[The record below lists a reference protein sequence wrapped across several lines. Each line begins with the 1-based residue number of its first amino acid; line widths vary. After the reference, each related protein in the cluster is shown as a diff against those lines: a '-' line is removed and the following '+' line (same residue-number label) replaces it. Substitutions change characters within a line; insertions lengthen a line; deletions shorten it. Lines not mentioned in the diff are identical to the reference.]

1 MFKKFVFI
9 PPMILALLIAA
20 VMAHATYKGLTS
32 EELDLTEATGEVT
45 DTWLHATSSTD
56 KIASALPVI
65 SGTHEGQPFECR
77 CQPNSC
83 EPVSPEEATGSLRVL
98 IDRAAPGTCYDAARG
113 VPGTAWVMPLALT
126 ALMLLTCVV
135 CGRALRR
142 SGARTH

>member
-45 DTWLHATSSTD
+45 DTWLHTPSRTEKVS
-56 KIASALPVI
+56 ISLPVI
-65 SGTHEGQPFECR
+65 SGMHNGKPFECR

-83 EPVSPEEATGSLRVL
+83 EAVSAKEATGSLRVL
-98 IDRAAPGTCYDAARG
+98 IDHATPDTCYDATRG
-113 VPGTAWVMPLALT
+113 VPGTDWVMPLALT
-126 ALMLLTCVV
+126 MLMLLTVVV

-142 SGARTH
+142 NGTRTH